1 MRDKFNKLVVYLALI
16 IGSITVLFPFFW
28 MISTSLKTKSESL
41 AVPPSLLPEVLQFS
55 NYPEALEAASFG
67 IYFINSVVVAIIS
80 TILVL
85 ITTTFA
91 AYAFSKFDF
100 KYKNVLFS
108 FLLATLMIPGELL
121 VITNFSTIA
130 NLGLIDTRIA
140 IFLPYIA
147 STFYIYMVSQFYMQV
162 PHELYLAAK
171 VDGASDFRYL
181 TKILIP
187 ISKPILIT
195 VAMLNVIASWN
206 SYLWPMLVT
215 NTNSIRTLPVGLK
228 AFTSEGGTDFH
239 LLMAATTIVIIPMV
253 ILFILSRKYIV
264 SGLTKGAVKG

>member
-1 MRDKFNKLVVYLALI
+1 MREKLNRFVVYLALI

-28 MISTSLKTKSESL
+28 MISTSLKTKSEAL
-41 AVPPSLLPEVLQFS
+41 AVPPSILPDVLQFS
-55 NYPEALEAASFG
+55 NYPEALSSASFG
-67 IYFINSVVVAIIS
+67 IYFVNSVIVALCS
-80 TILVL
+80 TVLVL
-85 ITTTFA
+85 LTTIFA
-91 AYAFSKFDF
+91 AYAFSKYDF

-147 STFYIYMVSQFYMQV
+147 STFYIYMVSQFYLQV

-171 VDGASDFRYL
+171 VDGASDFKYL
-181 TKILIP
+181 TKILVP

-195 VAMLNVIASWN
+195 VAMLNIIASWN

-215 NTNSIRTLPVGLK
+215 NTNAKRTLPVGLK
-228 AFTSEGGTDFH
+228 VFTSEGGTDFH
-239 LLMAATTIVIIPMV
+239 LLMAATTIIIIPMV
-253 ILFILSRKYIV
+253 LLFIVTRKYIV

>member
-1 MRDKFNKLVVYLALI
+1 MRKKINHTFVYIALI
-16 IGSITVLFPFFW
+16 IGSLTVLFPFFW

-41 AVPPSLLPEVLQFS
+41 AVPPSLLPDALQFS
-55 NYPEALEAASFG
+55 NYPEALSNASFG
-67 IYFINSVVVAIIS
+67 IYFLNSFIVAVVS

-85 ITTTFA
+85 ITTILA

-100 KYKNVLFS
+100 KFKSVLFPL
-108 FLLATLMIPGELL
+108 LLATLMIPGELL

-130 NLGLIDTRIA
+130 NLKLIDTRIA

-147 STFYIYMVSQFYMQV
+147 STFYIYMVSQFYLQV

-171 VDGASDFRYL
+171 VDGATDFRYL
-181 TKILIP
+181 TKILVP

-195 VAMLNVIASWN
+195 VAMLNVIGSWN

-215 NTNSIRTLPVGLK
+215 NTNLKRTLPVGLK
-228 AFTSEGGTDFH
+228 TFTTEGGTDFH
-239 LLMAATTIVIIPMV
+239 LLMAATTIVIIPMI
-253 ILFILSRKYIV
+253 ILFIASRKYIV
-264 SGLTKGAVKG
+264 SGLTSGAVKG